1 MTSGLFAAVD
11 QGAQRAYEVP
21 VLTEHDR
28 PGLRARHR
36 LGLGQELVA
45 GGNEGGDLGAGVAVA
60 GTGYIGVDGA
70 HLAGERGSDR
80 VGAGVGWHPEPSGGI
95 HDPMIMARPGR
106 RAAVEEGR
114 TGVCG
119 PSPRADDASAW
130 PGPERSLNFFF
141 GRCATFGPTSASKTV
156 AVE

>member
-70 HLAGERGSDR
+70 TWRANAARTVSALALGGTPSR
-80 VGAGVGWHPEPSGGI
+80 VV
-95 HDPMIMARPGR
+95 
-106 RAAVEEGR
+106 
-114 TGVCG
+114 
-119 PSPRADDASAW
+119 ASMT
-130 PGPERSLNFFF
+130 L
-141 GRCATFGPTSASKTV
+141 
-156 AVE
+156 